1 MDVCWPLVGDVRRG
15 GERGGGRRR
24 SNQIDRFTH
33 SPRITGVRPS
43 HEINDLLTMEVD
55 DAEGFAGW
63 EVEGVAV
70 GGGDDVGFCLGGGV
84 EEGEG
89 GEDLGW
95 IGEGLGFAIDA
106 GVGFGMEG
114 VLLG

>member
-1 MDVCWPLVGDVRRG
+1 
-15 GERGGGRRR
+15 
-24 SNQIDRFTH
+24 
-33 SPRITGVRPS
+33 
-43 HEINDLLTMEVD
+43 MEVD
-55 DAEGFAGW
+55 DAEGFAGGK
-63 EVEGVAV
+63 VEGVAV